1 MFTMSKIVL
10 AVMVMVLLTG
20 PMGLADAPACRMNDL
35 AQAAGFGDTDPCPNG
50 DQIVNFNAITVHS
63 CSCYTLILPETLLDT
78 VITLQAPLSFVTALR
93 PQTAV
98 PSPLTPPPRTL

>member
-1 MFTMSKIVL
+1 M
-10 AVMVMVLLTG
+10 TG

-63 CSCYTLILPETLLDT
+63 CSCYTLILPDILLDT
-78 VITLQAPLSFVTALR
+78 VVTFQAPLSFVAALR

-98 PSPLTPPPRTL
+98 LSPLTPPPRTI